1 MKYLL
6 IFLFLIAAVAGQAVE
21 TEPQASKVEPQV
33 AQHYKQAC
41 LLRDR
46 GEFLAA
52 IEEAGK
58 GIALNPLEREWL
70 AKSELLSAELY
81 VKVGMLE
88 AADVTARQ
96 IEVLYFGTD
105 FETKAKAL
113 REKIKQLT
121 EQSAEAE

>member
-1 MKYLL
+1 M
-6 IFLFLIAAVAGQAVE
+6 
-21 TEPQASKVEPQV
+21 EPQV